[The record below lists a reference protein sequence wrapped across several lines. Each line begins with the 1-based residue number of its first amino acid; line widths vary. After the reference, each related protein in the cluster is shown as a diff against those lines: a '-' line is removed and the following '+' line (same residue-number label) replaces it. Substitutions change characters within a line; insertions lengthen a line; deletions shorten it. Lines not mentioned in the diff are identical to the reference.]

1 MLYNDKIRALWRAGE
16 SLSAIALEVGRNLD
30 TVRSDLA
37 FIGEL
42 ELGTP
47 LVITSHSHPRYD
59 QPETPPEIKQAR
71 ALKRAGL
78 SCSEIAEKMG
88 RLRPW
93 VSRYTA
99 DIKGRDQRRH
109 GRTRALTYEE
119 IRAQSAARN
128 RARKAKQRA
137 EERAAKT
144 STTTTTPT
152 TKKAPQAQ

>member
-1 MLYNDKIRALWRAGE
+1 MRYFDQLKALWQAGE
-16 SLSAIALEVGRNLD
+16 SLSAIALEVGRTPN
-30 TVRSDLA
+30 VVKADLA

-42 ELGTP
+42 EKGAP
-47 LVITSHSHPRYD
+47 VVITSHSHPRYD

-109 GRTRALTYEE
+109 GRTRAMTYAE
-119 IRAQSAARN
+119 IRAESNART
-128 RARKAKQRA
+128 RKTKAKQRA

-144 STTTTTPT
+144 STTPTTTT

>member
-1 MLYNDKIRALWRAGE
+1 MRYFDRIKALWQAGE
-16 SLSAIALEVGRNLD
+16 SLSAIALEVGRDLY

-42 ELGTP
+42 EKGAP

-59 QPETPPEIKQAR
+59 QPETRPEIKEAR

-93 VSRYTA
+93 VSYYTA

-119 IRAQSAARN
+119 IRAQSNART
-128 RARKAKQRA
+128 RKAKAKKRA
-137 EERAAKT
+137 EKRAAKT
-144 STTTTTPT
+144 ATTPTTPT